1 MILFFCS
8 PLKNSFQ
15 TGQELWDAVVG
26 LASVLAGGVLTSV
39 AVALR
44 VQLKK
49 LGSSALARIAGG
61 RRLGSGN
68 PDEPPKPA
76 NDEQPKPAND
86 EQPEPATDKQP
97 KPVGSVRGQQQAKNP
112 GSGNPFDDAWEEADL
127 MAP

>member
-1 MILFFCS
+1 MVFLLTFE
-8 PLKNSFQ
+8 NSFQ

-68 PDEPPKPA
+68 PDE
-76 NDEQPKPAND
+76 QPKPAND
-86 EQPEPATDKQP
+86 EQPEPATNEQP
-97 KPVGSVRGQQQAKNP
+97 KPVGAVRGQQQAKNP
-112 GSGNPFDDAWEEADL
+112 GSGNPFDAWEDADL